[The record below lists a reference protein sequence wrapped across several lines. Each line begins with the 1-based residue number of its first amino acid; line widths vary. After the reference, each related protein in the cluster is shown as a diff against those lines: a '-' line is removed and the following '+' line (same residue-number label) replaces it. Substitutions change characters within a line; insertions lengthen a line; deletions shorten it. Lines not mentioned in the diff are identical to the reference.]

1 MNHFSRQTLTLML
14 LLVAMTTIASAQQ
27 DSRLWTD
34 STGRFKVTAT
44 LIESKDGTVQLRTAD
59 GKTLNLPINRLSQAD
74 QDFLSGG
81 ANPFAGGTTDAPMNE
96 VSTLPNSIRPSG
108 GGIGS
113 WSAPKEIDWSQVQ
126 ELKPRDFAGWNVPA
140 VRNQLSLEVRPGQLK
155 ADLIPGEKKHPF
167 LAINVRCKRAAVGFT
182 GTAKDGTVFSRLTLV
197 DFTSGQSVHS
207 QPLVG
212 YFRPAALLDD
222 GNTVVMLGAGSSHKK
237 QDLRDKMQLW
247 KFDGA
252 RVTQSASWFP
262 YEKDSKAFGKT
273 SNAAIYEAIPIP
285 GNRLITHASSGR
297 IVLWDIE
304 NREPI
309 WFTRGSPEKTGVG
322 ITADG
327 KHMAYFDGELLSVV
341 DLSSNQPL
349 GSVSLKGKNVN
360 GWDRVM
366 WSPSGKRIL
375 FLSVGS
381 VRMLDVAS
389 GNWLHEY
396 QLDANAITTK
406 TWDCPDED
414 YVLIDGGSLLHVP
427 SKIRVCTYKNSE
439 SLQTVAGISFVT
451 AWNRSAGVF
460 KTIDIPHD
468 AATAMLSRAENDPS
482 LFLLHP
488 GVGVAI
494 DVSGIASQ
502 YQQEVQTQL
511 QKSMEASGYQVDPSS
526 EIKIVATI
534 SEPKQEAV
542 SYIARGSFV
551 VTEYTSS
558 LRLRWNDKEL
568 FSRSGT
574 NIPGMLETKRDQTI
588 QQALD
593 EHSRQPSLSFFGY
606 QQFPKFLQKPNA
618 DGSASG
624 ALMSATITSTGIE

>member
-1 MNHFSRQTLTLML
+1 
-14 LLVAMTTIASAQQ
+14 
-27 DSRLWTD
+27 
-34 STGRFKVTAT
+34 
-44 LIESKDGTVQLRTAD
+44 
-59 GKTLNLPINRLSQAD
+59 
-74 QDFLSGG
+74 
-81 ANPFAGGTTDAPMNE
+81 
-96 VSTLPNSIRPSG
+96 
-108 GGIGS
+108 
-113 WSAPKEIDWSQVQ
+113 
-126 ELKPRDFAGWNVPA
+126 
-140 VRNQLSLEVRPGQLK
+140 
-155 ADLIPGEKKHPF
+155 
-167 LAINVRCKRAAVGFT
+167 
-182 GTAKDGTVFSRLTLV
+182 
-197 DFTSGQSVHS
+197 
-207 QPLVG
+207 
-212 YFRPAALLDD
+212 
-222 GNTVVMLGAGSSHKK
+222 
-237 QDLRDKMQLW
+237 
-247 KFDGA
+247 
-252 RVTQSASWFP
+252 
-262 YEKDSKAFGKT
+262 
-273 SNAAIYEAIPIP
+273 
-285 GNRLITHASSGR
+285 
-297 IVLWDIE
+297 
-304 NREPI
+304 
-309 WFTRGSPEKTGVG
+309 
-322 ITADG
+322 
-327 KHMAYFDGELLSVV
+327 
-341 DLSSNQPL
+341 
-349 GSVSLKGKNVN
+349 
-360 GWDRVM
+360 
-366 WSPSGKRIL
+366 
-375 FLSVGS
+375 
-381 VRMLDVAS
+381 
-389 GNWLHEY
+389 
-396 QLDANAITTK
+396 
-406 TWDCPDED
+406 
-414 YVLIDGGSLLHVP
+414 
-427 SKIRVCTYKNSE
+427 
-439 SLQTVAGISFVT
+439 VT